1 MKHRDISLF
10 ASKPNDSHPISGQNA
25 RERPSILE
33 FDRMRIFFGGI
44 ATETNTFSPI
54 PTGVE
59 AYEACFLVHAG
70 EHGDGP
76 NLFTAPLWALK
87 ERKREG
93 NRDWQIVQG
102 LCAFAMPGD
111 RTTRTAYESMRDE
124 LLADLQAALPVDLV
138 ILGIHGAMIADGY
151 DDCEGDMLR
160 RVRNI
165 VGPDVVIGAEL
176 DLHCILTEAMVRES
190 NILVAFK
197 EYPHTDIM
205 ERAFELVDFCVAAV
219 EKRIKPVMSVFD
231 CHMID
236 QMHTTREPMKSIV
249 AHAKALEKE
258 PGVLSISIGH
268 GFPWGDVPENGAKVL
283 VMTDNDRSLAD
294 RIAADIGRKVIAA
307 RGQTTA
313 DHPPL
318 ETALAEALAVL
329 GGPVVIA
336 DTADNPGA
344 GAAGDS
350 TFLLRALIDR
360 KIGNAIIG
368 PLWDPVATQFCFDAG
383 IAATLKLRVGG
394 KVGPDSGEPVDAWVT
409 VEGLKRDAMM
419 IFGGLPTP
427 LGDAALVSL
436 SVEGGQR
443 IQIVLNTMRTQA
455 YGTEV
460 FTQFGVDLHAL
471 RLIIVKSMQH
481 FHAAFAPLA
490 KKIIYMGS
498 PGTASREFKS
508 LTYRHMPRPMWPF
521 DA

>member
-1 MKHRDISLF
+1 MK
-10 ASKPNDSHPISGQNA
+10 
-25 RERPSILE
+25 
-33 FDRMRIFFGGI
+33 IFFGGI

-54 PTGVE
+54 PTGIE
-59 AYEACFLVHAG
+59 AYESCFLVHAG
-70 EHGDGP
+70 EHGEGP

-87 ERKREG
+87 ERKRES

-111 RTTRTAYESMRDE
+111 RTTRAAYESMRDE
-124 LLADLQAALPVDLV
+124 MLADLKAALPVDLV

-151 DDCEGDMLR
+151 DDCEGDMLKR
-160 RVRNI
+160 AREI

-176 DLHCILTEAMVRES
+176 DLHCIFTEAMVRES

-205 ERAFELVDFCVAAV
+205 ERAFELVDLCMAAV
-219 EKRIKPVMSVFD
+219 ERKIKPVTAVFD

-236 QMHTTREPMKSIV
+236 QMHTTLEPMKSVV
-249 AHAKALEKE
+249 ARAKAMEKE
-258 PGVLSISIGH
+258 SGVLSVSIGH
-268 GFPWGDVPENGAKVL
+268 GFPWGDVPENGTKVW
-283 VMTDNDRSLAD
+283 VVTDNDLPLAE
-294 RIAADIGRKVIAA
+294 RLAAEIGHMVIAA
-307 RGQTTA
+307 RGHTTA

-318 ETALAEALAVL
+318 EQALAEALTVS

-360 KIGNAIIG
+360 GIGNVVIG
-368 PLWDPVATQFCFDAG
+368 PLWDPVATQFCFAAG
-383 IAATLKLRVGG
+383 VGATLKLRIGG
-394 KVGPDSGEPVDAWVT
+394 KVGPDSGEPVDAVVK
-409 VEGLKRDAMM
+409 VEGLKHDATM

-427 LGDAALVSL
+427 MGDAALVSID
-436 SVEGGQR
+436 VEGSQL
-443 IQIVLNTMRTQA
+443 IQIVLNTLRTQA

-460 FTQFGVDLHAL
+460 FTQFDIDLAA
-471 RLIIVKSMQH
+471 RRIIIVKSMQH

-490 KKIIYMGS
+490 KKVIYMGS
-498 PGTASREFKS
+498 PGTASREFKT
-508 LTYRHMPRPMWPF
+508 LTYRNIPRPMWPF
-521 DA
+521 DM